1 MNFQQLRAVRETV
14 RQGLNLTEAAKRLF
28 TSQPGVSKQIRELE
42 EELGVPIFVRRGK
55 RLTGMTDP
63 GAAIVKV
70 IERVLEEADNL
81 KAVAQEFG
89 AQDSGAI
96 TIAATHTQARYAL
109 PPVVTDFK
117 KRFPAVRLNLQQG
130 NPSQV
135 AEMVLSGVADVGIA
149 TEVLDGYPGLL
160 PMPAYV
166 WSHCIVVPAGHPLAA
181 HAPSDAKDAARRPQL
196 SLETL
201 AGHPIVT
208 YDVAFTGRTH
218 IDEAFRARGLEPDV
232 VIAAIDA
239 DVIKTYVQ
247 LGLGVGIIASMAFD
261 PERDAGLVAIDA
273 AHLFRSNMTRVA
285 IRRGAFIRSF
295 TYDFIELFAPPLTR
309 KVVEQALAGDRESY
323 EL

>member
-14 RQGLNLTEAAKRLF
+14 RQGLNLTEAAKRLH

-42 EELGVPIFVRRGK
+42 DELGVPIFVRRGK
-55 RLTGMTDP
+55 RLTGMTEP
-63 GAAIVKV
+63 GEAIARV
-70 IERVLEEADNL
+70 IERVLNESDNL
-81 KAVAQEFG
+81 KAVAREFG
-89 AQDSGAI
+89 AQDAGSL
-96 TIAATHTQARYAL
+96 TIACTHTQARYAL

-117 KRFPAVRLNLQQG
+117 KKYPAVRLNLQQG

-135 AEMVLSGVADVGIA
+135 ADMVLGGLADVAIA

-160 PMPAYV
+160 AMPAYV
-166 WSHCIVVPAGHPLAA
+166 WSHCVVVPKDHALAA
-181 HAPSDAKDAARRPQL
+181 LASEPKRLRLEAIAA
-196 SLETL
+196 
-201 AGHPIVT
+201 HPIIT
-208 YDVAFTGRTH
+208 YDIAFTGRTH
-218 IDEAFRARGLEPDV
+218 IDAAFAAKEIAPDV

-261 PERDAGLVAIDA
+261 AERDAGLVSIDA
-273 AHLFRSNMTRVA
+273 GHLFKSNLTRVA
-285 IRRGAFIRSF
+285 IRRGAFVRAY

-309 KVVEQALAGDRESY
+309 KVVEQTAAGAAESY